1 MINNIDKIVKKISKV
16 KVKSFSDELLRQL
29 YGYLNEKSVC
39 VELKQ
44 NGINIKCNDGYLN
57 ILFEKNEISYESLNN
72 GNLITGK
79 YIVHK
84 NGYFVKESNKELD
97 CYDIGDSYSN
107 DAKYSE
113 TFRVFNKDG
122 IEQFRRVTTT
132 LDNYYENKK
141 TGEITLHDPDL
152 MENYKEN
159 LYIWRLDGKYVVER
173 RIKEYIYPDG
183 TYSFIDLKNSDD
195 CLMRYE
201 PIGEDTKELPNC
213 GHFYGFDKDL
223 FFKYFQKDSTITD
236 IMNDVYSK
244 HYRKILNTNEIS
256 I

>member
-29 YGYLNEKSVC
+29 YGYLNEKIVC

-57 ILFEKNEISYESLNN
+57 ILFEKNEISYEVVN
-72 GNLITGK
+72 GDNIITGK

-97 CYDIGDSYSN
+97 RYDLADSYSN
-107 DAKYSE
+107 NYRTKDVFK
-113 TFRVFNKDG
+113 VFNKNG
-122 IEQFRRVTTT
+122 IEQFRRVTTR
-132 LDNYYENKK
+132 LDNFDEDKES
-141 TGEITLHDPDL
+141 GDIILHKPDI
-152 MENYKEN
+152 MENYTEN
-159 LYIWRLDGKYVVER
+159 RYIWRLDGKYVVER
-173 RIKEYIYPDG
+173 IIKEYNFQDG
-183 TYSFIDLKNSDD
+183 THSFIDLKNSDD

-213 GHFYGFDKDL
+213 GHFYGFDKDI